1 MLSWRRSIANV
12 GALSFALTVASPS
25 IAQSGSTV
33 AQSGIVIFWNTAKC
47 LGGYHSDFY
56 SAHCDPGPSA
66 AILDFKTKTQFFCTN
81 PEAVDVRWAIP
92 TDPKRGSP
100 IAPSQVEW
108 HPECWK
114 RPIIVDVDPGTTVLV
129 PQYSQSPPPNNY
141 MTMNAIALYD
151 ASKITIKLCLIPIFP
166 GLPVEPVCADA
177 EVGS

>member
-25 IAQSGSTV
+25 VAQSGSTV
-33 AQSGIVIFWNTAKC
+33 AQSGIVIFWNAAKC

-66 AILDFKTKTQFFCTN
+66 AILDFKTKTQFLCTN
-81 PEAVDVRWAIP
+81 PQVVDIRWAIP

-114 RPIIVDVDPGTTVLV
+114 QPIIVDVDQSTAVLT
-129 PQYSQSPPPNNY
+129 PQYSQSHPPNNY
-141 MTMNAIALYD
+141 MTMNVIALYD
-151 ASKITIKLCLIPIFP
+151 ATKLTIKICLVLLFP
-166 GLPVEPVCADA
+166 GLPVEPACADA
-177 EVGS
+177 EIRS

>member
-25 IAQSGSTV
+25 VAQSGSTV
-33 AQSGIVIFWNTAKC
+33 TQPSIVIFWNAAKC

-66 AILDFKTKTQFFCTN
+66 AILDFKAKMQFFCTN
-81 PEAVDVRWAIP
+81 AQAVDIRWAIP

-114 RPIIVDVDPGTTVLV
+114 EPIIVDAGQSTSILIPE
-129 PQYSQSPPPNNY
+129 YSQSPPPNNY
-141 MTMNAIALYD
+141 MTMNVIALYD
-151 ASKITIKLCLIPIFP
+151 AAKFTIKICLIPLFP
-166 GLPVEPVCADA
+166 GLSVEPACADA
-177 EVGS
+177 EIRS